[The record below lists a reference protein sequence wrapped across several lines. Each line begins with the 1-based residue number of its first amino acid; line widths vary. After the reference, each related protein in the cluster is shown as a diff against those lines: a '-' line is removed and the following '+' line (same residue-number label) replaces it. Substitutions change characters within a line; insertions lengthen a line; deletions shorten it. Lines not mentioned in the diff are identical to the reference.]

1 MIKSGIAKSFNIEDN
16 LKDKKDNIMS
26 TVGEIKL
33 PQIEEYQS
41 NLQFKLEL
49 IAKFLNAKKLV
60 QMTSEGNKVINYN
73 YFREIK
79 TIKIQEKKRK
89 SSRRT
94 RIQITISYQRL
105 RRSKESLIPTLMI
118 IAEEN

>member
-41 NLQFKLEL
+41 NLLFKLEL

-60 QMTSEGNKVINYN
+60 QMTSEGNKVTNYN

-79 TIKIQEKKRK
+79 TIKI
-89 SSRRT
+89 
-94 RIQITISYQRL
+94 
-105 RRSKESLIPTLMI
+105 
-118 IAEEN
+118 